1 MPAATHRQTRPLGA
15 TELDQTRPR
24 THGRAIARLV
34 AVLASAALVLSACGT
49 IEDDDTIAIARATWD
64 SGHMQAAIYAQ
75 LLTELGYS
83 VTEPAEHTL
92 DPNGFY
98 PALGNGQYDLW
109 ANGWFP
115 IHDIYLDAERVTGQS
130 VELPIEPVGYQVRSG
145 ALQGYMI
152 DKTTADSM
160 GITSMHQLADP
171 SVAEVFDHDDDGL
184 ADLIGCNE
192 GWGCNSVIDGHI
204 AELDWG
210 GNVEQVV
217 GDYGELMT
225 DVQSSIAA
233 GEPALFY
240 AWTPNWTY
248 EALRPG
254 VDAVWLESS
263 ASEDDEGFT
272 LVDGLEGCAADPCN
286 LGWAV
291 SSIRAV
297 ANEDFL
303 DDHPDVRRLLEVVT
317 VPLADIATQN
327 ALMAAAERGYTE
339 EQINADAAKWIAD
352 NRETVD
358 GWLEAAR
365 G

>member
-1 MPAATHRQTRPLGA
+1 MPAASHMQTSPLGA
-15 TELDQTRPR
+15 TGLARTHRRPR
-24 THGRAIARLV
+24 GRATARLV
-34 AVLASAALVLSACGT
+34 ALLAAVALVLSSCGT
-49 IEDDDTIAIARATWD
+49 TEDDDTIAIARATWD
-64 SGHMQAAIYAQ
+64 SGYMQAAIYAQ

-83 VTEPAEHTL
+83 VTDPAEHTL

-98 PALGNGQYDLW
+98 PALGSGQYDFW

-115 IHDIYLDAERVTGQS
+115 IHDIYLDVERVSGQS

-152 DKTTADSM
+152 DKATAHSM

-171 SVAEVFDHDDDGL
+171 SVARVFDQDGDGL
-184 ADLIGCNE
+184 ADLIGCND
-192 GWGCNSVIDGHI
+192 GWGCNSVIDEHI

-210 GNVEQVV
+210 ANVEQVV
-217 GDYGELMT
+217 GDYGDLMT
-225 DVQSSIAA
+225 GVQSSITA

-263 ASEDDEGFT
+263 ASEDDEGLT
-272 LVDGLEGCAADPCN
+272 LVDGLDGCAADPCN

-297 ANEDFL
+297 AHEDFL

-317 VPLADIATQN
+317 IPLTDIAAQN
-327 ALMAAAERGYTE
+327 ALMSGAERGYSE

-352 NRETVD
+352 NRATVD
-358 GWLEAAR
+358 GWLETAK